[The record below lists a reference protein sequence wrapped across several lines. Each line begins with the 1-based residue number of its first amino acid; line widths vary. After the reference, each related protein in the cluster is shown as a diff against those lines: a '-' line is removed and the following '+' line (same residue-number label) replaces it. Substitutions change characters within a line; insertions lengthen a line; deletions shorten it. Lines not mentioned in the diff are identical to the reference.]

1 MVMVLRP
8 QVEQTAYLILMEVKV
23 TKNSDLDALK
33 HILLT
38 FKIN

>member
-1 MVMVLRP
+1 MVLRP
-8 QVEQTAYLILMEVKV
+8 KVEQTAYLILMEVKV
-23 TKNSDLDALK
+23 TKDADLESLK